1 MSARRDLRAAQEDN
15 AALRRQVAAERS
27 ARTDAENR
35 LAIGGR
41 QYSDACDRVIE
52 LTTQVC
58 QLETQLAAT
67 QRQLDDALG
76 MDDPAVEA
84 GAHWQ
89 SHRTDLPAVPQ
100 PVTPAPR
107 RPLPR
112 RTSAETA
119 AWRMIRDDIPLDA
132 FDARPNTGTEAA

>member
-1 MSARRDLRAAQEDN
+1 MSDPAPDPIAN
-15 AALRRQVAAERS
+15 LRRQLAAERD
-27 ARTDAENR
+27 ARADAESR

-67 QRQLDDALG
+67 QRQLDAALG

-89 SHRTDLPAVPQ
+89 SHRTDLPTVPQ
-100 PVTPAPR
+100 PITPAPR
-107 RPLPR
+107 APLPR

-119 AWRMIRDDIPLDA
+119 AWRMIRDDDIPLDA
-132 FDARPNTGTEAA
+132 VDARPNTGTEAA